1 VRDPAALGQR
11 GEQLV
16 QQFGHFCFTFHCLKV
31 LIMRSFFLAF
41 FLLVPAAALA
51 CPAPS
56 QAPPA
61 RPVLRGVVS
70 DSTGAIIAGARID
83 LVDASGGASGA
94 IAATTTSGPDG
105 SFQVSAPHPGAYAL
119 VVSLAGFKTVTTAV
133 KMAAPGNAPVSS
145 PAAQALAA
153 PVHIV
158 LSVAGTS
165 TNVVVNAESNH
176 DLTSTDENRDTS
188 VMTADDLKAL
198 PIFDNDFVSAMGAF
212 LDSDVTSTGGTGLL
226 VDGVEANRVTVS
238 ASAVQEVRINQDPY
252 SARYYYPGR
261 GQMEII
267 TKSTADKYHGELN
280 FYFRDSAL
288 NAQNALAPSKPF
300 EQRRIYEGSSTG
312 PIPHAH
318 HGSFLVSFDRA
329 EQDQDAVVSATL
341 APTAANPTGAF
352 SANVPSPTRDTEFS
366 VRAAHQF
373 GEKHSAY
380 VQYSYED
387 WTGQNQGVGGQSLAA
402 AGYNSIYH
410 EDDFVAHADST
421 LSAVTLNQ
429 ISLVGEHWSNRNQ
442 NVAEGPRISLP
453 GDFLSGSAQADSF
466 GTEYNFRFSDVVT
479 WTHGRNLVKWGAGA
493 PHLSRR
499 AFDDLTNELG
509 TYTFAPTLAAD
520 GVTVLSTAF
529 QNYAANLPSA
539 FAENTGDTHFIY
551 HQQEMGAFIQDQVK
565 VSNRFAITPGIRYDW
580 QNFLATRRMGF
591 SPRVSFAWVLND
603 DSKTIVRGG
612 GGIYYDRFGG
622 GPLLD
627 LERFGNARRREVIL
641 ALDPA
646 TLPATGCVPITN
658 CVTLAAQPPMLA
670 QLEPNAK
677 IPYQIQYGL
686 SVERQLGERAT
697 GSASAYSMRGI
708 DMFRSID
715 INAPTALSGY
725 TLRPNPA
732 YNRIR
737 QMQSQGFYAGS
748 GLDISYRGMWNK
760 HFTGFGRYTWAHYE
774 SNTGGIGWFPEN
786 QADPEQEWSNSG
798 YDRRQRFGMYAIFN
812 QKNLLNMAG
821 GIFSNTGSPWTVV
834 TGADPYGDDLFNA
847 RPEGVGRNSETGPG
861 YVDVDLRWGH
871 DFAITANKDDEA
883 PHLGFSVSSF
893 NVINHPNGNGVDT
906 VESSSSFGQIISVAP
921 PRRMQLAMRFQF

>member
-1 VRDPAALGQR
+1 M
-11 GEQLV
+11 
-16 QQFGHFCFTFHCLKV
+16 
-31 LIMRSFFLAF
+31 MRSLFLAF
-41 FLLVPAAALA
+41 SLFAPAAALA
-51 CPAPS
+51 CHAPG
-56 QAPPA
+56 QAPRPK
-61 RPVLRGVVS
+61 PVLRGVVS
-70 DSTGAIIAGARID
+70 DSTGAIIPGARID
-83 LVDASGGASGA
+83 LIDASGGASNGASGA
-94 IAATTTSGPDG
+94 IAATTHSGPDG
-105 SFQVSAPHPGAYAL
+105 SFLVSAPHPGAFTL
-119 VVSLAGFKTVTTAV
+119 VVSLAGFKTVTTPVTIAV
-133 KMAAPGNAPVSS
+133 SGNTFASAS
-145 PAAQALAA
+145 AAQVLAA
-153 PVHIV
+153 PMHIM
-158 LSVAGTS
+158 LSVAAAS
-165 TNVVVNAESNH
+165 TNVVVNAESNQ
-176 DLTSTDENRDTS
+176 DPTSTDENRDTS

-212 LDSDVTSTGGTGLL
+212 LDSDVSSTGGTGLL

-300 EQRRIYEGSSTG
+300 EQRRIYEGSFTG

-318 HGSFLVSFDRA
+318 NSSFLVSFNRA

-341 APTAANPTGAF
+341 APTATNPTGAF
-352 SANVPSPTRDTEFS
+352 NANVSAPTRDTEFS

-387 WTGQNQGVGGQSLAA
+387 WTGQNQGVGGQALAA

-410 EDDFVAHADST
+410 EDDLVAHSDST
-421 LSAVTLNQ
+421 LSAVLLNQ

-442 NVAEGPRISLP
+442 NVVEGPRISLP

-466 GTEYNFRFSDVVT
+466 GTEYNFRLSDVVT
-479 WTHGRNLVKWGAGA
+479 WTRGRNLVKWGASV

-520 GVTVLSTAF
+520 GVTVLATAF
-529 QNYAANLPSA
+529 QNYAANLPSG
-539 FAENTGDTHFIY
+539 FSESTGDTHFIY

-565 VSNRFAITPGIRYDW
+565 VGNRFAITPGIRYDW
-580 QNFLATRRMGF
+580 QNFLATRRLGF
-591 SPRVSFAWVLND
+591 SPRVSFAWVLSD

-612 GGIYYDRFGG
+612 SGIYYDRFGG
-622 GPLLD
+622 VPLLD
-627 LERFGNARRREVIL
+627 LERYGNARRRAIIL

-646 TLPATGCVPITN
+646 TLPATGCVPVTN
-658 CVTLAAQPPMLA
+658 CVTLTAQPPMLV

-686 SVERQLGERAT
+686 SIERQLGERAT
-697 GSASAYSMRGI
+697 GTVSTYSMRGI

-715 INAPTALSGY
+715 INAPTVQSGY
-725 TLRPNPA
+725 TLRLNSA

-737 QMQSQGFYAGS
+737 QMQSEGFYTGN

-760 HFTGFGRYTWAHYE
+760 HFTGFGRYTWSHYE

-786 QADPEQEWSNSG
+786 QLDPEQEWSNSG
-798 YDRRQRFGMYAIFN
+798 YDRRQRFGMYAIFD
-812 QKNLLNMAG
+812 QKSLFNMAA
-821 GIFSNTGSPWTVV
+821 GIFSNTGSPWTIL
-834 TGADPYGDDLFNA
+834 TGADPYGDGLFNA
-847 RPEGVGRNSETGPG
+847 RPDGVGRNSETGPG

-893 NVINHPNGNGVDT
+893 NVVNHPNGQGIDT
-906 VESSSSFGQIISVAP
+906 IESSSSFGQITSVAP